1 MWYNIEKRGF
11 CGGFGTFHVDEC
23 WVGYGHYDLRP
34 NCFPDG
40 KPALKAAVDKAHAKG
55 LTCDVHTLTSS
66 VGFYDSWVTPEATE
80 GFVVTVGGK
89 GTFVAEGGEQNQGR
103 KSELTEKLV
112 PVVQELRELGMTKEE
127 WDALWEGGESR
138 A

>member
-1 MWYNIEKRGF
+1 M
-11 CGGFGTFHVDEC
+11 
-23 WVGYGHYDLRP
+23 
-34 NCFPDG
+34 
-40 KPALKAAVDKAHAKG
+40 
-55 LTCDVHTLTSS
+55 
-66 VGFYDSWVTPEATE
+66 
-80 GFVVTVGGK
+80 VTVGGK

-127 WDALWEGGESR
+127 WDTLWEGGESR